1 MAASRYVTS
10 FVKLTQI
17 SGTKLT
23 CGNFH
28 RLVTIPQNVV
38 CQPKQISSILLAT
51 RLLHYR
57 CYSQKPD
64 ETQTT
69 SKPATASPML
79 GSFQGLGIAGE
90 VLKSQD
96 ETEGKKSTLSGQQQQ
111 NNSEEDEEA
120 KKKKEAEA
128 SWRTMKYTLIFFGV
142 TLSGLSGYIIGT
154 WGAPEKDEEGNVI
167 EDQFSSKPLAL
178 QYILRSWNA
187 IMNYSQMIRDPSRDK
202 LLPDPLKE
210 PYYQP
215 PYTLILEMT
224 GVLVHPDWTYQ
235 TGWRFKKRPGIDFFL
250 AQVGPPTFE
259 VVIYTAEQAFTAFPI
274 LDALDPNGNIMYRL
288 FRDATRYVDGHH
300 VKDLDCINRD
310 PSKVILLDWN
320 TQSVKSHPRNAL
332 KIKEWKGND
341 DDRTLVDLA
350 LLLKTIATSEV
361 QDVREV
367 LDFYNQFDDPIEA
380 FRENQRKLQ
389 EQQELMERMN
399 QEKQIL
405 PPTSVARGLFGRR
418 F

>member
-1 MAASRYVTS
+1 M
-10 FVKLTQI
+10 
-17 SGTKLT
+17 
-23 CGNFH
+23 
-28 RLVTIPQNVV
+28 
-38 CQPKQISSILLAT
+38 
-51 RLLHYR
+51 
-57 CYSQKPD
+57 
-64 ETQTT
+64 
-69 SKPATASPML
+69 
-79 GSFQGLGIAGE
+79 
-90 VLKSQD
+90 
-96 ETEGKKSTLSGQQQQ
+96 
-111 NNSEEDEEA
+111 
-120 KKKKEAEA
+120 
-128 SWRTMKYTLIFFGV
+128 
-142 TLSGLSGYIIGT
+142 SGLTGYIVGT
-154 WGAPEKDEEGNVI
+154 WGAPQKDEEGNVI

-178 QYILRSWNA
+178 QYVLRSWNA

-259 VVIYTAEQAFTAFPI
+259 VVVYTAEQAFTAFPI
-274 LDALDPNGNIMYRL
+274 LDALDPNGYIMYRL

-310 PSKVILLDWN
+310 LSKVIVLDWN
-320 TQSVKSHPRNAL
+320 SQSVKSHPRNAL

-341 DDRTLVDLA
+341 DDRTLIDLA

-399 QEKQIL
+399 QEKQTL
-405 PPTSVARGLFGRR
+405 PATSLARGLFGRR